1 MDVLIIGAGYAG
13 LTLGALLARKGYQV
27 LILEKRE
34 RIGGRAGGERDE
46 QGFYWE
52 YGQHSHRL
60 AEEGPAY
67 QVFQFLGEKIEFLAG
82 EYPPMVYYQGGLYPR
97 PGSILSIIQSKM
109 FSGWEK
115 FSVAKLMIGLIRAN
129 PNDWYGKSVW
139 EFSQEKIS
147 SPERI
152 KNFLDLLCFTIMVP
166 KAEFCSAGELIDFMK
181 KALRAKRKV
190 GTPKGG
196 SEQTLKKLEQIIK
209 TNGEIHTN
217 EEVKAISVKNGQVLG
232 VETANNFYKSKA
244 VVFTAPLDQLL
255 SLLPLDLLPEN
266 LINYAKNLEHT
277 ASLMLY
283 LISDEPIAKMGLIM
297 GAGVPL
303 WAHFPTVEDRSLAP
317 KGKHFAVFCWML
329 ERGKSQDSA
338 HLQEAEKNL
347 RSAIAQMFPGYQAK
361 VLSEKKVFVPL
372 QNGALLKP
380 GQARP
385 FRPSPEAVKI
395 KGLFLAGDTTNGQ
408 GVSGDIAFS
417 SALKAYQAVLS
428 YLSD

>member
-1 MDVLIIGAGYAG
+1 MDEVIIIGAGYAG
-13 LTLGALLARKGYQV
+13 LSLGALLAHKGYKV
-27 LILEKRE
+27 LILEKQE
-34 RIGGRAGGERDE
+34 RIGGRASGYRDSE
-46 QGFYWE
+46 GFYWE

-67 QVFQFLGEKIEFLAG
+67 RVFQSLGQKIEFVSA
-82 EYPPMVYYQGGLYPR
+82 EYPPMVYYQGNLYPR
-97 PGSILSIIQSKM
+97 PGSILSIIKSKM
-109 FSGWEK
+109 FSGGEK
-115 FSVAKLMIGLIRAN
+115 FQVTKLMIRLIRAD
-129 PNDWYGKSVW
+129 PNQWWAKSAW
-139 EFSQEKIS
+139 EFAQEKIFQ
-147 SPERI
+147 PEKI

-166 KAEFCSAGELIDFMK
+166 KAESCSAGELIDFMK

-196 SEQTLKKLEQIIK
+196 SEQTLKKLEQIIR
-209 TNGEIHTN
+209 TNSEIKTN
-217 EEVKAISVKNGQVLG
+217 EEVKAISVKNGEVIG
-232 VETANNFYKSKA
+232 IETANNFYPAKI

-283 LISDEPIAKMGLIM
+283 LISEEPIAKMGLIM

-303 WAHFPTVEDRSLAP
+303 WAHFPTVEDPSLAP
-317 KGKHFAVFCWML
+317 NGKHFAVFCWML
-329 ERGKSQDSA
+329 ERGKSRDSTN
-338 HLQEAEKNL
+338 LQEAEKKL
-347 RSAIAQMFPGYQAK
+347 RNAIAQMFPDYQAK

-380 GQARP
+380 EQARP
-385 FRPSPEAVKI
+385 FRPSPDEVKI
-395 KGLFLAGDTTNGQ
+395 KGLFLAGDTTNGE

-417 SALKAYQAVLS
+417 SALKAYKAILNHLS
-428 YLSD
+428 